1 MNQLITWAAAWI
13 DRHRLWLMGFAII
26 IGMIGF
32 LLQRSG
38 QYGVATHLI
47 SATVPLI
54 IAVVIM
60 VRAQRSS
67 RLGLGVIAGVPLIAS
82 AIVNLFIEPANHP
95 EVTIARLE
103 AHTSVLQSLLQLVWC
118 FLLGKNV
125 PDR

>member
-95 EVTIARLE
+95 EVTIATVGT
-103 AHTSVLQSLLQLVWC
+103 ALLVFLVG
-118 FLLGKNV
+118 FPVGLYSGRGISV